1 MQGERVGGKD
11 HHIQIMV
18 EPNCIELNASDLTG
32 GGLEQCQAG
41 EQAEVLLTP
50 RDALGNPNASFSMGG
65 GTEGQLS
72 VRVMV
77 EDSDAE
83 QTTAIMTPD
92 VAKSGRLK
100 VSSFWSFYPVLNCA
114 LQFCCIVVVLCF
126 CLCVSVIL
134 IRFGAASSGC
144 FGILESTVS
153 LQTL

>member
-1 MQGERVGGKD
+1 MLPRSHGEERKQQWFGTVQGERVGGKD
-11 HHIQIMV
+11 HHVSIMV
-18 EPNCIELNASDLTG
+18 EPNCIELNASDLSG

-65 GTEGQLS
+65 ENQGQLS

-83 QTTAIMTPD
+83 QTTALMTPD

-100 VSSFWSFYPVLNCA
+100 VCLLSHSHMI
-114 LQFCCIVVVLCF
+114 LQFNFSC
-126 CLCVSVIL
+126 
-134 IRFGAASSGC
+134 R
-144 FGILESTVS
+144 
-153 LQTL
+153 